1 MAARTP
7 KRLTQP
13 ISIHVTADVRN
24 LAEIRRFVEETATML
39 GIEAGL
45 IPKLQLAVDEA
56 ATNIIIH
63 GYRGQAG
70 LVEIEMQ
77 RNGAELVIRLRDS
90 ASPFDP
96 TTVPPPDLT
105 QQLERRIPGGL
116 GIYLMRQAVDKL
128 VYTPLAQGGNEL
140 SLIKKIA

>member
-1 MAARTP
+1 MVARTP

-13 ISIHVTADVRN
+13 SLLHVKADVKN
-24 LAEIRRFVEETATML
+24 LAEIRRFVEETAAAL
-39 GIEAGL
+39 GVEPDL
-45 IPKLQLAVDEA
+45 VPKLQLAVDEA
-56 ATNIIIH
+56 ATNIIVH

-70 LVEIEMQ
+70 PIEIEMQ
-77 RNGAELVIRLRDS
+77 RNGAELVIRLRDG

-105 QQLERRIPGGL
+105 QPLEKRTPGGL
-116 GIYLMRQAVDKL
+116 GIHLIRQAVDKL
-128 VYTPLAQGGNEL
+128 SYTPLPQGGNEL